1 MPFEKGKSG
10 NPAGSKP
17 GVQRKITI
25 ELKQMIMG
33 ALEESGGQQYLV
45 KQAEENPTAFMTLIG
60 KYIPSEIN
68 AKMSGAV
75 KVDGTIRFVRPD
87 DKL

>member
-1 MPFEKGKSG
+1 MVGRKDMEPGPGRPKGIP
-10 NPAGSKP
+10 N
-17 GVQRKITI
+17 KITS

-33 ALEESGGQQYLV
+33 ALDDAGGKDYLV
-45 KQAEENPTAFMTLIG
+45 KQATDNPTAFMTLIG
-60 KYIPSEIN
+60 KYIPSEVN

-75 KVDGTIRFVRPD
+75 KVDGTIRFVRPI